1 MAKILII
8 DDDTFICKAL
18 QKQLQNNGYAADVAF
33 TGNSGLKKIKQN
45 KYEVILCDFRLPD
58 KDGLEILQ
66 QVKKLNINTA
76 FIIITA
82 YADVRMAVKLMKLGA
97 TDYLTK
103 PVIPEEIINLIK
115 KATSKSQNQN
125 DYTIDENDFVI
136 GQSKAFKKAVKFAQ
150 KVAPTNMSV
159 LIEGETGTGKEYIAK
174 YIHTNSRRAKKPFVA
189 IDCGAIPRELAG
201 SELFG
206 HVKGA
211 FTGAVSDKTG
221 VFRQAHGGTL
231 FLDEIGNLDYEI
243 QVQLLRVLQE
253 KQVTRLGQNKTEKV
267 DVRIIAATNEPLNS
281 KEDTSN
287 FREDLLHRINEF
299 KILLP
304 PLRERKEDVVFFAD
318 YFRKNANNELG
329 TEVEGF
335 EEKTV
340 NILKNYSWF
349 GNIRE
354 LRNVVKRAVLLSPE
368 KYINAEALPVE
379 IINAVKKNQ
388 HEKGESGESKDSLKK
403 TASEA
408 EKEAIVNAIVEAG
421 YNKSKAARVLGIDR
435 KTLYNKIKQYG
446 IDI

>member
-18 QKQLQNNGYAADVAF
+18 QKQLQNNGYAADAAF

-45 KYEVILCDFRLPD
+45 KYEVVLCDFRLPD

-66 QVKKLNINTA
+66 QVKKLNIKTT
-76 FIIITA
+76 FVIITA

-103 PVIPEEIINLIK
+103 PVIPEEIINLVK
-115 KATSKSQNQN
+115 KATSKSQTQN
-125 DYTIDENDFVI
+125 DYAIDENDFVI
-136 GQSKAFKKAVKFAQ
+136 GQSETFKKAVKFAQ

-159 LIEGETGTGKEYIAK
+159 LIEGETGTGKEYIAR
-174 YIHTNSRRAKKPFVA
+174 YIHTNSKRSKKPFVA

-211 FTGAVSDKTG
+211 FTGAVADKTG

-253 KQVTRLGQNKTEKV
+253 KQVTRLGQSKTEKV
-267 DVRIIAATNEPLNS
+267 DARIIAATNEPLNKS
-281 KEDTSN
+281 DGISD

-299 KILLP
+299 KIVLP
-304 PLRERKEDVVFFAD
+304 PLRKRREDIVFFAD
-318 YFRKNANNELG
+318 YFMKNANKELG
-329 TEVEGF
+329 TEIKGF
-335 EEKTV
+335 DAETL

-354 LRNVVKRAVLLSPE
+354 LRNVVKRAVLLSPG
-368 KYINAEALPVE
+368 KLVNSEALPVE
-379 IINAVKKNQ
+379 IVNAAKKTQ
-388 HEKGESGESKDSLKK
+388 HEKNENDEGKYNLKK
-403 TASEA
+403 MAADA
-408 EKEAIVNAIVEAG
+408 EKEAIVHAIVEAG
-421 YNKSKAARVLGIDR
+421 YNKSEAARVLGIDR